1 MISAFNWI
9 FDASNATEDSNLKWI
24 LKMDDDVLLNTK
36 ELKNYIDG
44 IGRNDTDSIYCRVY
58 TKAKAIR
65 EKKAR
70 AKDKNLEKWY
80 VCIIWQYG
88 LWSFQTGGA
97 KLERLLPKN
106 QHTAFPLIVSTETIK
121 GRKLFAEIR
130 YSKEIIEF

>member
-80 VCIIWQYG
+80 VLWQYG
-88 LWSFQTGGA
+88 LRSFQTGRT
-97 KLERLLPKN
+97 KFEKFL
-106 QHTAFPLIVSTETIK
+106 LIVRENPFLFCSPTFENSTTCI
-121 GRKLFAEIR
+121 AIV
-130 YSKEIIEF
+130 

>member
-1 MISAFNWI
+1 MNLHFSAVEDNYHTVGFKLISAFNWI

-36 ELKNYIDG
+36 ELKKYIDG

-70 AKDKNLEKWY
+70 AKEKKLEKWY
-80 VCIIWQYG
+80 VY
-88 LWSFQTGGA
+88 
-97 KLERLLPKN
+97 
-106 QHTAFPLIVSTETIK
+106 STRDV
-121 GRKLFAEIR
+121 RKR
-130 YSKEIIEF
+130 NN

>member
-1 MISAFNWI
+1 MDILKNQWRSTGGKNSCSKMWPIDQLRLEPQTMNLHFLAVEDNYHTVGFKLISAFNWI

-70 AKDKNLEKWY
+70 AKEKKLEKWY
-80 VCIIWQYG
+80 V
-88 LWSFQTGGA
+88 
-97 KLERLLPKN
+97 
-106 QHTAFPLIVSTETIK
+106 
-121 GRKLFAEIR
+121 
-130 YSKEIIEF
+130 